1 MIALRQERGISR
13 KELAQR
19 LDIPYTTLRN
29 YENDQREPG
38 HRLLI
43 RLAEIFQ
50 VSVDYLIG
58 CPRDGLPEEAMEVA
72 RDYAA
77 LSDHG
82 KGAVRAILRY
92 EAAAAGEGAAE
103 EPERRGVVSFPR
115 IRRSKSGI
123 TELEVYDQTA
133 AAGLGNYLDTPAHH
147 TEQYPDGVIPSK
159 ADFGVVIS
167 GNSMEPRIHDGG
179 TVFVQA
185 APRIEPGQIGVFVLN
200 GQAFCKKLAVDRDSR
215 QIRLV
220 SLNPDYGDIL
230 VGGGDE
236 LRTLGRVLGQWTPG
250 FDNDD
255 LFGW

>member
-1 MIALRQERGISR
+1 M
-13 KELAQR
+13 

-38 HRLLI
+38 HKLLI
-43 RLAEIFQ
+43 RLSEILC
-50 VSVDYLIG
+50 VSVDQLIG
-58 CPRDGLPEEAMEVA
+58 CPEAGASGAGLPQEALEIA

-77 LSDHG
+77 LSDHA

-92 EAAAAGEGAAE
+92 EAAAAGQGGEDSP
-103 EPERRGVVSFPR
+103 EPRNVISLPKA
-115 IRRSKSGI
+115 RRSKSGI

-133 AAGLGNYLDTPAHH
+133 AAGLGNYLDMPDHH

-159 ADFGVVIS
+159 TDFGVVIS

-185 APRIEPGQIGVFVLN
+185 APRIEDGQIGVFVLN
-200 GQAFCKKLAVDRDSR
+200 GQAFCKKLAVDHVSR
-215 QIRLV
+215 QVRLV
-220 SLNPDYGDIL
+220 SLNPDYRDIV
-230 VGGGDE
+230 VGAGDE

-255 LFGW
+255 IFGW